1 MIRGKCPRLPRNTRG
16 EKKEER
22 MLIENFCRRV
32 SGVEKAQKKAAVLF
46 EAGMD
51 TSLASK
57 TAGLYEAL
65 LKARLLEIRFYLALK
80 IPAMMCCGVGTGA
93 FFLLLYLRGH
103 NVLLVLSACAA
114 LAGTYASEW
123 LRRKIWVTETKIC
136 RLDSFLSKKS
146 SA

>member
-1 MIRGKCPRLPRNTRG
+1 
-16 EKKEER
+16 

-32 SGVEKAQKKAAVLF
+32 SGVEKAQKKATVLF

-51 TSLASK
+51 TSRASK
-57 TAGLYEAL
+57 TAGIYEAL
-65 LKARLLEIRFYLALK
+65 LKARLLEIRIYLALK

-93 FFLLLYLRGH
+93 FFLLMYLRGH
-103 NVLLVLSACAA
+103 NALLVLSACAA

-123 LRRKIWVTETKIC
+123 FRRKIRTTEAKIC
-136 RLDSFLSKKS
+136 RLDRLLSKKG